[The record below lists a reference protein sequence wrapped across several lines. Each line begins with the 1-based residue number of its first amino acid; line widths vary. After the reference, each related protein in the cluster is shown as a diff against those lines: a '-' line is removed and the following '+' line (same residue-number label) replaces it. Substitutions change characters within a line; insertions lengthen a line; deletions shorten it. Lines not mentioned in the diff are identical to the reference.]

1 MAHASLSIWG
11 GRGGGRP
18 PELDALQ
25 DGPSPGGW
33 FTKAVLPRPGF
44 LSPAGRGL
52 VPTCRCP
59 GNNVEEGWASL
70 THPVSP
76 QGL

>member
-1 MAHASLSIWG
+1 MGGLLSSMPYRTAQAQAG
-11 GRGGGRP
+11 G
-18 PELDALQ
+18 
-25 DGPSPGGW
+25 
-33 FTKAVLPRPGF
+33 FTKAVSPRPGF
-44 LSPAGRGL
+44 LSPAGWGL

-70 THPVSP
+70 TYPVSP